1 MSDNGQEN
9 CIFCKIVA
17 GDLPSVKVYED
28 DTVLAFLNLQQANPG
43 HTLVVPK
50 EHHRNIFDIN
60 EDIAADISRVAVRI
74 ARAIKTAF
82 QPEGMNT
89 LQNSEPAAMQ
99 SVFHYHLHLIPR
111 YHGDDLLAFA
121 HAPAATPD
129 TLGTNAARIK
139 AAL

>member
-1 MSDNGQEN
+1 MPTQDPN
-9 CIFCKIVA
+9 CIFCKIIA
-17 GDLPSVKVYED
+17 GELPSAKVYED
-28 DTVLAFLNLQQANPG
+28 DKVLAFMNLQQINPG

-60 EDIAADISRVAVRI
+60 EDIAAEI
-74 ARAIKTAF
+74 ARVSVLIAKAIRTAYE
-82 QPEGMNT
+82 PAGMNS

-111 YHGDDLLAFA
+111 YPGDNLLAFA
-121 HAPAATPD
+121 HAPAASPE
-129 TLGTNAARIK
+129 TLNANAAKIK

>member
-1 MSDNGQEN
+1 MSDNVQEN

-17 GDLPSVKVYED
+17 GKLPSSKVYED
-28 DTVLAFLNLQQANPG
+28 DKVLAFMNLQQVNPG

-50 EHHRNIFDIN
+50 EHHRNIFDIH
-60 EDIAADISRVAVRI
+60 EDTAADISRVAVRL
-74 ARAIKTAF
+74 ARAIQAAF
-82 QPEGMNT
+82 HPDGMNA

-111 YHGDDLLAFA
+111 YHGDNLLAFA

-129 TLGTNAARIK
+129 VLNANAAKIK